1 MKRQLP
7 VFKIQGPSD
16 LFETAGDFIPG
27 QEEFKADGIH
37 YTYRTDSVV
46 MTAEIDADENGVYLR
61 RDTVTNKSDSLVT
74 LTSIKSKF
82 VLPDGDYE
90 IYTQYNLWQKESAG
104 GWQTLVTGVYSRV
117 DSVRT
122 AVGAAPV
129 MAVWNRQSNR
139 GIVFHLPAT
148 YSWMMSVQRVDLGGG
163 KCQVEIV
170 MGPHAKSF
178 ALKLV
183 PAESLEY
190 SKIIYYEFRNKTDLD
205 CYKLHRYMNK
215 RYPRRSLP
223 VLYNTWLAT
232 FDRFTYDTLL
242 EQAILASQIGV
253 EYFIVDAG
261 WYGEVGRWWACVGDW
276 KENQNGAF
284 AGRMKEF
291 SEKVHEMGMKFGLW
305 FEIERAV
312 ADSESV
318 KLHPDYYIPYRGQY
332 FVNFANPKA
341 TNYILDLLDDRIR
354 RYSID
359 YIKFDFNA
367 NIFDDTDSQAFIGY
381 YKGYIEF
388 IRELKKRHPDL
399 YLTNCASGG
408 MRMELANGL
417 LFDSFWLSD
426 NQCAY
431 EGIRIFRDTLLRMP
445 PQWIEKWAVIRSL
458 TDFTPH
464 YGGGTTEKILTTHD
478 AVWDRIGS
486 VRPSW
491 LTGFLS
497 ASPLGISCDLTK
509 LSPAALELL
518 KNHIA
523 RYKNERAFYMNAECR
538 ILSDTDTITS
548 FQFADSDLS
557 VLKILTF
564 IRYSTQE
571 YTVLYPVTDP
581 GKTYVL
587 NGEKISGV
595 DLDKYGI
602 KLNTYESM
610 KCELTELHA
619 ED

>member
-1 MKRQLP
+1 
-7 VFKIQGPSD
+7 
-16 LFETAGDFIPG
+16 
-27 QEEFKADGIH
+27 
-37 YTYRTDSVV
+37 
-46 MTAEIDADENGVYLR
+46 
-61 RDTVTNKSDSLVT
+61 
-74 LTSIKSKF
+74 
-82 VLPDGDYE
+82 
-90 IYTQYNLWQKESAG
+90 
-104 GWQTLVTGVYSRV
+104 
-117 DSVRT
+117 
-122 AVGAAPV
+122 
-129 MAVWNRQSNR
+129 
-139 GIVFHLPAT
+139 
-148 YSWMMSVQRVDLGGG
+148 
-163 KCQVEIV
+163 
-170 MGPHAKSF
+170 
-178 ALKLV
+178 
-183 PAESLEY
+183 
-190 SKIIYYEFRNKTDLD
+190 
-205 CYKLHRYMNK
+205 
-215 RYPRRSLP
+215 
-223 VLYNTWLAT
+223 
-232 FDRFTYDTLL
+232 
-242 EQAILASQIGV
+242 
-253 EYFIVDAG
+253 
-261 WYGEVGRWWACVGDW
+261 
-276 KENQNGAF
+276 
-284 AGRMKEF
+284 
-291 SEKVHEMGMKFGLW
+291 MGMKFGLW

>member
-104 GWQTLVTGVYSRV
+104 GWQPLVTGVYSRV

-408 MRMELANGL
+408 MRMEFANGL

-478 AVWDRIGS
+478 AVCGRS
-486 VRPSW
+486 LAYPVKKAPVRYFSQ
-491 LTGFLS
+491 
-497 ASPLGISCDLTK
+497 
-509 LSPAALELL
+509 AALWVVCIAKTAKYRRARQERSLRSKGLRIFSWSYKKWARTISIWSLRVTMSFILL
-518 KNHIA
+518 KPWIFRKEKDLRCPSYTIA
-523 RYKNERAFYMNAECR
+523 ADTRKRKPSSFLKDMWIFTCPISNTCR
-538 ILSDTDTITS
+538 RSRL
-548 FQFADSDLS
+548 
-557 VLKILTF
+557 
-564 IRYSTQE
+564 
-571 YTVLYPVTDP
+571 
-581 GKTYVL
+581 
-587 NGEKISGV
+587 
-595 DLDKYGI
+595 
-602 KLNTYESM
+602 
-610 KCELTELHA
+610 
-619 ED
+619 